1 MAQRTVPTRQW
12 PCDQLDSWPQYATKR
27 NLMHGEVASPGE
39 GERGS
44 QSSLSSAQPAGTAAD
59 NQLSAKIVLWRG
71 DLVTLACDAIV
82 NSAQPTLLGG
92 AGLDGCVHR
101 AAGPGLRRAC
111 SRLGRLGCGNA
122 VITPGFQ
129 LPAKFVIHAVAPKRQ
144 LPAALASCYVQALQ
158 LCLDHNI
165 STVAFP
171 CLSSHSRGF
180 PGRLAATIAM
190 LSVKGWLRQHGDKI
204 HRVVFCVFSERDEA
218 IYQAM
223 MGEFF
228 PFSQSFGLASLMDS
242 PKPGT
247 GFVARTP
254 FSKLFASVLPGAG
267 GSRST
272 PSISTPLRMGHVKRT
287 SAGQTPLRVGGKWSP
302 IPEAAI
308 DPPAIDPPAAR
319 GSCGSG
325 SSALATAVVATTP
338 MSASASASSPPLSQ
352 PVFDDVDMQDSPS
365 PGANAHGCGSADNG
379 GGGHFQQ
386 HHRASNGGRG
396 QDTDSSFGDE
406 ADFDEEPPRRATWI

>member
-1 MAQRTVPTRQW
+1 MLIVTLQRVPWASGGYHRDAVCQGLAPATRRQGMPSIATHGGGGCCWWSSLKSWLGNCLAQVTTRQR
-12 PCDQLDSWPQYATKR
+12 CSY
-27 NLMHGEVASPGE
+27 
-39 GERGS
+39 
-44 QSSLSSAQPAGTAAD
+44 SSFQP
-59 NQLSAKIVLWRG
+59 
-71 DLVTLACDAIV
+71 
-82 NSAQPTLLGG
+82 
-92 AGLDGCVHR
+92 
-101 AAGPGLRRAC
+101 
-111 SRLGRLGCGNA
+111 
-122 VITPGFQ
+122 
-129 LPAKFVIHAVAPKRQ
+129 
-144 LPAALASCYVQALQ
+144 LQ
-158 LCLDHNI
+158 
-165 STVAFP
+165 
-171 CLSSHSRGF
+171 
-180 PGRLAATIAM
+180 
-190 LSVKGWLRQHGDKI
+190 I